1 MLLSS
6 LAIIKAIVLL
16 LVEAWVV
23 GGVIFVI
30 ISLIATQI
38 MDIYE
43 ARTGESWEARC
54 KRLQKESQEKDGNE

>member
-1 MLLSS
+1 MLLSI
-6 LAIIKAIVLL
+6 LATIKAVVLFI
-16 LVEAWVV
+16 VEALVV
-23 GGVIFVI
+23 GGVVFMM

-54 KRLQKESQEKDGNE
+54 RRIKGEERK